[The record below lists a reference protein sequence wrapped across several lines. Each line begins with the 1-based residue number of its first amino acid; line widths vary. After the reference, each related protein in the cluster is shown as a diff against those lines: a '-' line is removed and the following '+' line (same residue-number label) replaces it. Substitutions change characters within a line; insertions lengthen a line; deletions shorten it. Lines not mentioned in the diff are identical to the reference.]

1 VSEPRKHHYVPVFY
15 QRNFA
20 NSEGLLWVY
29 DRRLKTYKELNPR
42 VICFEKDLY
51 AVKPEHGVRDR
62 RLESLVLSV
71 VDGVAAAAIRE
82 LRVGRTPEFSTAD
95 AIAYF
100 VGVQFNRLPSMA
112 KLVSDMHR
120 KGAEEV
126 MRLLAVDVNRM
137 KSAVEDYTSKTDESV
152 DVTPESMVDAV
163 KGGHIEVS
171 VSEVPWLKGMFKHAE
186 SLSKLILKFVWQI
199 LVAPPESGFI
209 TCDSP
214 VVVVPPAGVGAVG
227 FAIPGTVT
235 YFPLT
240 RRLCLRL
247 SHNGPFGYRHAD
259 RETVRIVNHNIAA
272 SSERFVMGAVKAQLE
287 GIISRS
293 RSTDQDAVPRFTLDT
308 PQEDEDGSLQ
318 RITFNPRRYFYLK
331 NGSGQPP

>member
-1 VSEPRKHHYVPVFY
+1 MSEPRKHHYVPVFY

-51 AVKPEHGVRDR
+51 AVKPEHGARDR
-62 RLESLVLSV
+62 RLESLVLSA

-82 LRVGRTPEFSTAD
+82 LRVGEKPEYSTVD
-95 AIAYF
+95 AISYF
-100 VGVQFNRLPSMA
+100 IGVQFNRLPSMA

-126 MRLLAVDVNRM
+126 MRLLAVDVERM
-137 KSAVEDYTSKTDESV
+137 KHAVEDYASKTGESV
-152 DVTPESMVDAV
+152 DVTPESMVEAV
-163 KGGHIEVS
+163 RGGHIQVS
-171 VSEVPWLKGMFKHAE
+171 VSEVPWLRGMFEHAE
-186 SLSKLILKFVWQI
+186 FLSSVILKFVWQI
-199 LVAPPESGFI
+199 LVAPPESGFV

-214 VVVVPPAGVGAVG
+214 VVVVPPTGVTAVG

-247 SHNGPFGYRHAD
+247 SHNGPVGYKHVD

-272 SSERFVMGAVKAQLE
+272 SSERFIMGAMKAQLE
-287 GIISRS
+287 SVISRS
-293 RSTDQDAVPRFTLDT
+293 QSTDQDAVPRFTLDT
-308 PQEDEDGSLQ
+308 PQEDSDGSLQ
-318 RITFNPRRYFYLK
+318 RVTFNPRRYFYLK
-331 NGSGQPP
+331 NGSGQAP